1 MRKEYIV
8 KLSDEERRQL
18 LELTKKGKVSAR
30 KLNRA
35 HILLAANDGTADAPI
50 AAALHI
56 GPATVGRIRKRF
68 VEEGM
73 EAALNE
79 RPRPGAIRRLNGK
92 QEAFLVALACSQSP
106 EGHEHWTMQLLAD
119 KLVEL
124 EVIDHISDE
133 TVRRVLKKGR
143 LNPGLSS
150 NGVYLR

>member
-1 MRKEYIV
+1 MLLSFPC
-8 KLSDEERRQL
+8 KLVYQEESLFHNQC
-18 LELTKKGKVSAR
+18 GGP
-30 KLNRA
+30 
-35 HILLAANDGTADAPI
+35 LAANDGAADASI

-79 RPRPGAIRRLNGK
+79 RPRPGGIRRLNGK

-106 EGHEHWTMQLLAD
+106 EGHEHWTMQLLAG

-124 EVIDHISDE
+124 EIVDQISDE

-150 NGVYLR
+150 KGVYPG

>member
-1 MRKEYIV
+1 MLYVV
-8 KLSDEERRQL
+8 KLSEEERQQL
-18 LELTKKGKVSAR
+18 LEITKKGKVSAR

-35 HILLAANDGTADAPI
+35 HLLLAANDGATDATI
-50 AAALHI
+50 ANTLHI
-56 GPATVGRIRKRF
+56 GTATVGRIRKRF
-68 VEEGM
+68 VEEGI

-79 RPRPGAIRRLNGK
+79 RFRPGATRRLDGK

-106 EGHEHWTMQLLAD
+106 EGREHWTMQLLAN

-143 LNPGLSS
+143 SSPGLSS
-150 NGVYLR
+150 SGAYPG